1 MDFAD
6 RFPVINGDTEPIP
19 PFGIMEVNGVQ
30 TSTGAFTVTRP
41 SEDGLTNVLFNGS
54 TAIAVGALGS
64 AHMRFPCVVAYVTD
78 DYTGDDPVEG
88 EIWGTAANSWYL
100 TRAKAGFQILGGA
113 SSGRANIIP
122 MPATWTQFV
131 KLTSTT
137 IDATSG
143 CYPATRYIRDV
154 EAKTWTSAGTVWFF
168 DPVTPTNATTG
179 MYIPSFYLGVF
190 NAQEVWGAATWSSG
204 GGGGGINKVS
214 GPGGTFTPVDWL
226 EFSSSNPWSISA
238 SGTHV
243 TVTMTAAALG
253 VEGYITNSDQ
263 YLGGGTKT
271 AAKYQTPYVYVKPP
285 SAVSATPPLIVLED
299 RAATTPSLTIEQ
311 NAAGDD
317 RWKIVAVNSVAAAYG
332 LIDFDSSGGTDT
344 VTISCA
350 ADMKI
355 AGSGIYHNSYLGAT
369 ATANTG
375 LTFGDGLYTG
385 ITGTVAEGD
394 IFVYAG
400 AAAWGIIPN
409 PVAAGK
415 VLLSSGTGLIPVWT
429 TAPWGTGTVTTFSAG
444 NLSPLFT
451 VSVATA
457 TTTPALTFSLTNAAA
472 NTIFGNNSGSTG
484 APAYNAA
491 TTYSDA
497 ILNVSSTGFVKRTGA
512 NTYTIDNTSYGTG
525 TVTSVSVVTAN
536 GVSGSVANATTT
548 PSITLTLGAI
558 TPSSVNSLTITT
570 STGTL
575 TIVNLKTFTV
585 NNTLTLSGTDGST
598 LNIGGGGTL
607 GTAAYT
613 ASTAYISST
622 LMTTLGDIIYEDA
635 TPTPARLA
643 GNTTTT
649 KKFLT
654 QTGTGTIS
662 AVPGWNTI
670 VGGDLP
676 NSGVSAATY
685 YLANPTFDATG
696 RATACTNASVI
707 SLRDEETS
715 GTDGGTA
722 TSGAW
727 RTRTL
732 NTKVG
737 DANSNCTLAS
747 NQFTLTAGTY
757 VIWASAPAFNVNR
770 HQIRL
775 RNTTDST
782 TICSGSSE
790 YNSSNQTR
798 SIIDGYVFTIAAS
811 KALEIQ
817 HQVAVT
823 SNTNGFG
830 VASGGFFTVANEVY
844 TQVTLIR
851 IG

>member
-1 MDFAD
+1 
-6 RFPVINGDTEPIP
+6 
-19 PFGIMEVNGVQ
+19 
-30 TSTGAFTVTRP
+30 
-41 SEDGLTNVLFNGS
+41 
-54 TAIAVGALGS
+54 
-64 AHMRFPCVVAYVTD
+64 
-78 DYTGDDPVEG
+78 
-88 EIWGTAANSWYL
+88 
-100 TRAKAGFQILGGA
+100 
-113 SSGRANIIP
+113 
-122 MPATWTQFV
+122 
-131 KLTSTT
+131 
-137 IDATSG
+137 
-143 CYPATRYIRDV
+143 
-154 EAKTWTSAGTVWFF
+154 
-168 DPVTPTNATTG
+168 

-344 VTISCA
+344 VTISCT

-451 VSVATA
+451 ASVANA
-457 TTTPALTFSLTNAAA
+457 TTTPALTFALSNAAA
-472 NTIFGNNSGSTG
+472 TTIFGNNSGSLG
-484 APAYNAA
+484 APAYNSA

-548 PSITLTLGAI
+548 PAITLTLGAI
-558 TPSSVNSLTITT
+558 TPSTVNGLTITT
-570 STGTL
+570 TTSGVLTIANSKTL
-575 TIVNLKTFTV
+575 TAS
-585 NNTLTLSGTDGST
+585 NTLTFTGTDGSSVAF
-598 LNIGGGGTL
+598 GGG
-607 GTAAYT
+607 
-613 ASTAYISST
+613 
-622 LMTTLGDIIYEDA
+622 
-635 TPTPARLA
+635 
-643 GNTTTT
+643 
-649 KKFLT
+649 
-654 QTGTGTIS
+654 GTIS
-662 AVPGWNTI
+662 AVAYSGSASDLSSGT
-670 VGGDLP
+670 LP
-676 NSGVSAATY
+676 NARLSAVPNSA
-685 YLANPTFDATG
+685 LANSSITIDGTAVSLGGATT
-696 RATACTNASVI
+696 RQVAIFC
-707 SLRDEETS
+707 DQKTS
-715 GTDGGTA
+715 GTAAGSA

-732 NTKVG
+732 NATI
-737 DANSNCTLAS
+737 SNTITGCSLSGNQITLG
-747 NQFTLTAGTY
+747 AGTY
-757 VIWASAPAFNVNR
+757 RFTASAPAFATDH
-770 HQIRL
+770 HQTRF

-782 TICSGSSE
+782 DTPGTSE
-790 YNSSNQTR
+790 YSRSGASSNQTR
-798 SIIDGYVFTIAAS
+798 SVCVGVVTIASS
-811 KALEIQ
+811 KVFELQ
-817 HQVAVT
+817 HQFT
-823 SNTNGFG
+823 TNSNTNGLGVPSSFG
-830 VASGGFFTVANEVY
+830 TEQYACVE
-844 TQVTLIR
+844 IER
-851 IG
+851 IGS